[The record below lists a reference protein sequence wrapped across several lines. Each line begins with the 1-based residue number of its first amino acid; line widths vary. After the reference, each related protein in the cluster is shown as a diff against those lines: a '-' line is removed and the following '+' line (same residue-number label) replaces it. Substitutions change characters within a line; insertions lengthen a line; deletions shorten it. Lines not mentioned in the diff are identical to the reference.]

1 MSTNTSPPTQQPP
14 PYGPGSYM
22 SIVRVRGHRPPPRKR
37 NRVFLWVF
45 LAIQVI
51 FLGWVIYAGVSAPQS
66 GIGIQMGLWAVTDVI
81 LVVIYLICQLPRG
94 PR

>member
-1 MSTNTSPPTQQPP
+1 MGTTMTASKGRQPP
-14 PYGPGSYM
+14 Q
-22 SIVRVRGHRPPPRKR
+22 VQPRR
-37 NRVFLWVF
+37 RRHRVFLWVY

-66 GIGIQMGLWAVTDVI
+66 GPSPGVGLQMGLWAVTDVI
-81 LVVIYLICQLPRG
+81 VAAIYGICQLPRG